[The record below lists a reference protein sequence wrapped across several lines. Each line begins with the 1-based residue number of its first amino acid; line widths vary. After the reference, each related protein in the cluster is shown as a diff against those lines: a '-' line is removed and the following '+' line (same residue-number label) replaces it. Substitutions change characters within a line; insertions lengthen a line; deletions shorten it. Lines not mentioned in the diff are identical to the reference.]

1 MSASRNIRLKIAYDG
16 TRYSG
21 WQVQPNRVTVQGCV
35 EEAIRKACG
44 ESHRLLCAGRTDSGV
59 HALGQVANFKTAAPI
74 PPEKWRPALQ
84 AHLPEDIVILE
95 SDEVPEDFHATFWAA
110 SKRYRYVIHNSIVS
124 DPFLRRYSWR
134 ISQDLNVDAMQEAAQ
149 CLIGT
154 HDFRSFE
161 SHWPNKATSVRT
173 VMDLTIQ
180 RRHKGEL
187 FTPRSLNAQDTTP
200 PDQAGELICLEIEAD
215 GFLYNMVRTITGTLT
230 YVGRGTWTKK
240 DVERVLKAQD
250 RSIAGGT
257 APACGLF
264 MVEVK
269 YLPFDARSG
278 RPGLTEEAMSD
289 FD

>member
-1 MSASRNIRLKIAYDG
+1 MSAPRNIRLRIAYDG
-16 TRYSG
+16 TRYCG

-35 EEAIRKACG
+35 EEAIRKTCG

-59 HALGQVANFKTAAPI
+59 HALGQVANFTTSARI

-95 SDEVPEDFHATFWAA
+95 SDEVPAGFHSTFWAA
-110 SKRYRYVIHNSIVS
+110 SKRYRYVILNSVVS
-124 DPFLRRYSWR
+124 DPFLRSYSWR
-134 ISQDLNVDAMQEAAQ
+134 ISQDLDVEAMHEAAQ
-149 CLIGT
+149 CLVGT

-173 VMDLTIQ
+173 VMEVTVQ

-187 FTPRSLNAQDTTP
+187 FTPRSLAAQDATP
-200 PDQAGELICLEIEAD
+200 TDGKGELICLEIEAD

-230 YVGRGTWTKK
+230 YVGRGTWTKS
-240 DVERVLKAQD
+240 DVERVLKSQD
-250 RSIAGGT
+250 RSNAGGT

-264 MVEVK
+264 MVETK
-269 YLPFDARSG
+269 YLPFDARTG
-278 RPGLTEEAMSD
+278 RPERADELLEELD
-289 FD
+289 